1 MAWMQVH
8 AGQDHLSQFTNRKPV
23 DALVEMIWNGLDAE
37 ADLVTVD
44 FETASIVPGDR
55 ELLHIA
61 GITVED
67 NGHGI
72 SAEVADR
79 AFPSLGDSWK
89 KSLNGRTLNGKR
101 ALHGSRGRGR
111 FFAYSLGHRVQWSS
125 VCQEP
130 DGSFHRTVI
139 SGDQAKI
146 DGYTIGE
153 PAPARGPTGTVVTI
167 TVEQGR
173 MLTALLREDLPV
185 RLAARLAAHLLA
197 NRDLIIRVDG
207 LRVDPAPLIEGEPID
222 IVMDDVPTEELGDCE
237 VPVLTIVDWSSE
249 MKEAPGIVLC
259 NEAGVSLIE
268 VENSAPPSTVK
279 STAYLKWS
287 GFAKSGAD
295 LLLAQMRHSVI
306 IDIAREHLER
316 HVRERVGVLSATIV
330 ARLKEEGSYPY
341 PEETPDPITDAERQM
356 FDLIAVTAR
365 SALTATSRQQ
375 RAMTAQ
381 LLHVALQERPESL
394 ETILAHAFRL
404 TESEQEQLADMLR
417 FSSLGAIVG
426 AAAEVTR
433 RLDLISTLRYVI
445 YSPDASAEMREV
457 DQLHPLVKDH
467 VWLFGESWT
476 LSRSE
481 VSLTNVL
488 RAAVGGD
495 VALEAD
501 LLRQG
506 DQVLLPEGKRGRV
519 DLLLQR
525 SLLGPR
531 DDKQRLV
538 VELKRPSVH
547 LGDKEL
553 AQVKRYAR
561 ALTAHPG
568 AGPSKWTFWL
578 VGSDYKSEIEGDLT
592 QADRPWGHVI
602 KLPEYDIWVTTWGRL
617 LDEAD
622 RRLNFY
628 REQLKYEVSQDDAVR
643 RVRARH
649 EQLLPPA
656 ALG

>member
-1 MAWMQVH
+1 MTSSAVVRQTVRMAWMQVH

-207 LRVDPAPLIEGEPID
+207 LRVDPAPLIEANQS
-222 IVMDDVPTEELGDCE
+222 T
-237 VPVLTIVDWSSE
+237 SSW
-249 MKEAPGIVLC
+249 MTFRQR
-259 NEAGVSLIE
+259 N
-268 VENSAPPSTVK
+268 
-279 STAYLKWS
+279 
-287 GFAKSGAD
+287 
-295 LLLAQMRHSVI
+295 LA
-306 IDIAREHLER
+306 
-316 HVRERVGVLSATIV
+316 
-330 ARLKEEGSYPY
+330 
-341 PEETPDPITDAERQM
+341 
-356 FDLIAVTAR
+356 TAR
-365 SALTATSRQQ
+365 C
-375 RAMTAQ
+375 
-381 LLHVALQERPESL
+381 
-394 ETILAHAFRL
+394 
-404 TESEQEQLADMLR
+404 
-417 FSSLGAIVG
+417 
-426 AAAEVTR
+426 
-433 RLDLISTLRYVI
+433 
-445 YSPDASAEMREV
+445 
-457 DQLHPLVKDH
+457 
-467 VWLFGESWT
+467 
-476 LSRSE
+476 RS
-481 VSLTNVL
+481 
-488 RAAVGGD
+488 
-495 VALEAD
+495 
-501 LLRQG
+501 
-506 DQVLLPEGKRGRV
+506 
-519 DLLLQR
+519 
-525 SLLGPR
+525 
-531 DDKQRLV
+531 
-538 VELKRPSVH
+538 
-547 LGDKEL
+547 
-553 AQVKRYAR
+553 
-561 ALTAHPG
+561 
-568 AGPSKWTFWL
+568 
-578 VGSDYKSEIEGDLT
+578 
-592 QADRPWGHVI
+592 
-602 KLPEYDIWVTTWGRL
+602 
-617 LDEAD
+617 
-622 RRLNFY
+622 
-628 REQLKYEVSQDDAVR
+628 
-643 RVRARH
+643 
-649 EQLLPPA
+649 
-656 ALG
+656 